1 MVKIK
6 VWLEE
11 NLKGDPIIWAIVLL
25 LSLISILAVYSATGS
40 LAYRK
45 MGGNTEIYLFK
56 HSALIIT
63 SLVVMWA
70 IHNIP
75 YKYFSKLS
83 LFALWVS
90 VPLLLVTYMFG
101 SKINE
106 ASRWITIPIID
117 QAFQPSDL
125 AKLALIAAV
134 AGMLAKRQRQIT
146 DIKITFIPLI
156 IWIGIICLLIAIANM
171 STAVML
177 LATCLLLMFIGR
189 VPVKYLL
196 VVCMVGAMVLSTAIF
211 MGQRG
216 GVFFSRI
223 EKFMDKEPS
232 EIPFQAKHSYIAIAT
247 GGITGKGPGKS
258 EQRNILPHPY
268 SDFIYAIIIE
278 EYGMVGG
285 GLVLFLYLA
294 LLYRG
299 MRVVAIS
306 TRPFGGLLSAGLSF
320 SLVIQAMINMGVAVG
335 LVPITGLPLPMVSMG
350 GTSLI
355 FTGISLGIILSIS
368 RGDHEDAFLAE
379 EKMTRN
385 MVKVA

>member
-1 MVKIK
+1 MTKVKI
-6 VWLEE
+6 WLED
-11 NLKGDPIIWAIVLL
+11 NLKGDPVIWGIVLL

-45 MGGNTEIYLFK
+45 MGGNTEVYLFK
-56 HSALIIT
+56 HSALIFASI
-63 SLVVMWA
+63 VVMWA
-70 IHNIP
+70 VHNIP

-90 VPLLLVTYMFG
+90 VPLLMITYLFG
-101 SKINE
+101 STINE
-106 ASRWITIPIID
+106 ANRWLTVPIIN

-125 AKLALIAAV
+125 AKLALISGV
-134 AGMLAKRQRQIT
+134 AGMLAKRQRKIT
-146 DIKITFIPLI
+146 DIKGTFIPII

-177 LATCLLLMFIGR
+177 LSTCLLLMFIGR
-189 VPVKYLL
+189 VPLKYLL
-196 VVCMVGAMVLSTAIF
+196 VVCMVGALVLTTAIL

-223 EKFMDKEPS
+223 ERFMNDDPA

-247 GGITGKGPGKS
+247 GGISGKGPGNS

-268 SDFIYAIIIE
+268 SDFIYAIIVE
-278 EYGMVGG
+278 EYGMIGG
-285 GLVLFLYLA
+285 GFVLFLYLA

-368 RGDHEDAFLAE
+368 RGDHEDAFLNE
-379 EKMTRN
+379 QKSVPRK
-385 MVKVA
+385 VKVA

>member
-1 MVKIK
+1 MTKVKI
-6 VWLEE
+6 WLED
-11 NLKGDPIIWAIVLL
+11 NLKGDLIIWGIVLL

-56 HSALIIT
+56 HSALILA

-70 IHNIP
+70 VHNIP

-90 VPLLLVTYMFG
+90 VPLLMITYLFG
-101 SKINE
+101 STINE
-106 ASRWITIPIID
+106 ANRWLTVPIIN

-125 AKLALIAAV
+125 AKLALISAV
-134 AGMLAKRQRQIT
+134 AGMLAKRQRKIT
-146 DIKITFIPLI
+146 DIKGTFIPII
-156 IWIGIICLLIAIANM
+156 IWIGIICLLIAMANM

-189 VPVKYLL
+189 VPLKYLL
-196 VVCMVGAMVLSTAIF
+196 VVGMVGALVLSTAIL

-216 GVFFSRI
+216 GVFFARI
-223 EKFMDKEPS
+223 EKFFDDDPAAIS
-232 EIPFQAKHSYIAIAT
+232 FQAKHSYIAIAT
-247 GGITGKGPGKS
+247 GGITGKGPGNS

-268 SDFIYAIIIE
+268 SDFIFAIIVE
-278 EYGMVGG
+278 EYGMIGG
-285 GLVLFLYLA
+285 GFVLFLYLA

-335 LVPITGLPLPMVSMG
+335 MVPITGLPLPMVSMG

-368 RGDHEDAFLAE
+368 RGDHEDAFVNE
-379 EKMTRN
+379 QKSINRK
-385 MVKVA
+385 VKVA

>member
-1 MVKIK
+1 MTKVKI
-6 VWLEE
+6 WLED
-11 NLKGDPIIWAIVLL
+11 NLKGDPVIWGIVLL

-45 MGGNTEIYLFK
+45 MGGNTEVYLFK
-56 HSALIIT
+56 HSALIFASI
-63 SLVVMWA
+63 VVMWA
-70 IHNIP
+70 VHNIP

-90 VPLLLVTYMFG
+90 VPLLMITYLFG
-101 SKINE
+101 STINE
-106 ASRWITIPIID
+106 ANRWLTVPIIN

-125 AKLALIAAV
+125 AKLALISAV
-134 AGMLAKRQRQIT
+134 AGMLAKRQRKIT
-146 DIKITFIPLI
+146 DIKGTFIPII
-156 IWIGIICLLIAIANM
+156 IWIGTICLLIAIANM

-177 LATCLLLMFIGR
+177 LSTCLLLMFIGR
-189 VPVKYLL
+189 VPLKYLL
-196 VVCMVGAMVLSTAIF
+196 VVCMVGALVLTTAIL

-223 EKFMDKEPS
+223 ERFMNDDPA

-247 GGITGKGPGKS
+247 GGISGKGPGNS

-268 SDFIYAIIIE
+268 SDFIYAIIVE
-278 EYGMVGG
+278 EYGMIGG
-285 GLVLFLYLA
+285 GFVLFLYLA

-368 RGDHEDAFLAE
+368 RGDHEDAFINE
-379 EKMTRN
+379 QKSVSRK
-385 MVKVA
+385 VKVA

>member
-1 MVKIK
+1 MIKVKI
-6 VWLEE
+6 WLED
-11 NLKGDPIIWAIVLL
+11 NLKGDPVIWGIVLL

-45 MGGNTEIYLFK
+45 MGGNTEVYLFK
-56 HSALIIT
+56 HSALIFASI
-63 SLVVMWA
+63 VVMWA
-70 IHNIP
+70 VHNIP

-90 VPLLLVTYMFG
+90 VPLLMITYLFG
-101 SKINE
+101 STINE
-106 ASRWITIPIID
+106 ANRWLTVPIIN

-125 AKLALIAAV
+125 AKLALISAV
-134 AGMLAKRQRQIT
+134 AGMLAKRQRRIT
-146 DIKITFIPLI
+146 DIKGTFIPII
-156 IWIGIICLLIAIANM
+156 IWIGTICLLIAIANM

-177 LATCLLLMFIGR
+177 LSTCLLLMFIGR
-189 VPVKYLL
+189 VPLKYLL
-196 VVCMVGAMVLSTAIF
+196 VVCMVGALVLTTAIL

-223 EKFMDKEPS
+223 ERFMNDDPA

-247 GGITGKGPGKS
+247 GGISGKGPGNS

-268 SDFIYAIIIE
+268 SDFIYAIIVE
-278 EYGMVGG
+278 EYGMIGG
-285 GLVLFLYLA
+285 GFVLFLYLA

-368 RGDHEDAFLAE
+368 RGDHEDAFINE
-379 EKMTRN
+379 QKSVPRK
-385 MVKVA
+385 VKVA

>member
-1 MVKIK
+1 MTKVK
-6 VWLEE
+6 VWLED
-11 NLKGDPIIWAIVLL
+11 NLKGDPIIWGIVLL
-25 LSLISILAVYSATGS
+25 LSVISILAVYSATGS

-56 HSALIIT
+56 HSALILA

-70 IHNIP
+70 VHNIP

-90 VPLLLVTYMFG
+90 VPLLSITYMFG
-101 SKINE
+101 STINE
-106 ASRWITIPIID
+106 ANRWLTIPIIN

-125 AKLALIAAV
+125 AKLALISAV
-134 AGMLAKRQRQIT
+134 AGMLAKRQRKIA
-146 DIKITFIPLI
+146 DIKGTFIPII
-156 IWIGIICLLIAIANM
+156 IWIGIICLLIALANM

-177 LATCLLLMFIGR
+177 LSTCLLLMFIGR
-189 VPVKYLL
+189 VPLKYLM
-196 VVCMVGAMVLSTAIF
+196 VVCMVGALVLSTAIL

-216 GVFFSRI
+216 DVFFSRI
-223 EKFMDKEPS
+223 EKFLDNDPA

-247 GGITGKGPGKS
+247 GGLTGKGPGNS

-268 SDFIYAIIIE
+268 SDFIYAIIVE
-278 EYGMVGG
+278 EYGMIGG
-285 GLVLFLYLA
+285 GFVLFLYLA

-299 MRVVAIS
+299 MQVAALS

-379 EKMTRN
+379 EKSVKRMA
-385 MVKVA
+385 KVA